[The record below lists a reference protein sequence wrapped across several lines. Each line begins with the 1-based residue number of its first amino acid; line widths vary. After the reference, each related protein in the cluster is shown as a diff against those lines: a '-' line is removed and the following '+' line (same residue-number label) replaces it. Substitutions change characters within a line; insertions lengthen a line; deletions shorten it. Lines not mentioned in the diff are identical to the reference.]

1 MRHDLSLTRGLRA
14 RRFAV
19 LAAIAF
25 GLALPTQ
32 AIAET
37 VLKFG
42 VASVNEGLLP
52 LRVANDQGF
61 LKAEGITAEFLDF
74 RGGGPTVQAFA
85 GGSVDFCICA
95 ADHVLRLANRGLDAR
110 IIVGLDEHH
119 SYALLAKVDSP
130 YTDIKSLKGKSIG
143 ITSPGSFTDNTV
155 RWAIKQAGLQAE
167 RDFQIVGAG
176 GGASM
181 RAAIETGQ
189 VDAGAVVTTEVADY
203 LRSGKFKIVTDWRP
217 TRYASLVVIG
227 RQRWADAN
235 PALARGL
242 VRAVAKAARL
252 IQTDTAATVRSVK
265 LLYPNFNDAQA
276 LEIAEAAKERLSKD
290 GSVSPEGFETMQEVV
305 LLSDTS
311 LKKVSKTDVDLQ
323 AKLSQ

>member
-1 MRHDLSLTRGLRA
+1 M
-14 RRFAV
+14 
-19 LAAIAF
+19 I
-25 GLALPTQ
+25 
-32 AIAET
+32 
-37 VLKFG
+37 
-42 VASVNEGLLP
+42 
-52 LRVANDQGF
+52 RV

-176 GGASM
+176 GAAPMPRASE
-181 RAAIETGQ
+181 RGQ
-189 VDAGAVVTTEVADY
+189 ADARPVRTAQEGRY
-203 LRSGKFKIVTDWRP
+203 LRAGPS
-217 TRYASLVVIG
+217 
-227 RQRWADAN
+227 
-235 PALARGL
+235 
-242 VRAVAKAARL
+242 
-252 IQTDTAATVRSVK
+252 
-265 LLYPNFNDAQA
+265 
-276 LEIAEAAKERLSKD
+276 
-290 GSVSPEGFETMQEVV
+290 
-305 LLSDTS
+305 
-311 LKKVSKTDVDLQ
+311 
-323 AKLSQ
+323 

>member
-1 MRHDLSLTRGLRA
+1 MSHDLSLRHGLRA
-14 RRFAV
+14 RRFVVVAAV
-19 LAAIAF
+19 AL

-155 RWAIKQAGLQAE
+155 RWAIKQAGQ
-167 RDFQIVGAG
+167 
-176 GGASM
+176 
-181 RAAIETGQ
+181 
-189 VDAGAVVTTEVADY
+189 
-203 LRSGKFKIVTDWRP
+203 
-217 TRYASLVVIG
+217 
-227 RQRWADAN
+227 
-235 PALARGL
+235 
-242 VRAVAKAARL
+242 
-252 IQTDTAATVRSVK
+252 
-265 LLYPNFNDAQA
+265 
-276 LEIAEAAKERLSKD
+276 
-290 GSVSPEGFETMQEVV
+290 
-305 LLSDTS
+305 
-311 LKKVSKTDVDLQ
+311 
-323 AKLSQ
+323 

>member
-1 MRHDLSLTRGLRA
+1 MRYALPVQHSA
-14 RRFAV
+14 RR
-19 LAAIAF
+19 LAIVATAALA
-25 GLALPTQ
+25 LALPAPATAQ
-32 AIAET
+32 T

-52 LRVANDQGF
+52 VRVANDQGF
-61 LKAEGITAEFLDF
+61 FKAEGITVEFIDF

-95 ADHVLRLANRGLDAR
+95 ADHVVRLANRGLDAR
-110 IIVGLDEHH
+110 IMVGLDEHH
-119 SYALLAKVDSP
+119 SYALLAKADAP
-130 YTDIKSLKGKSIG
+130 YTDITSLKGKRVG
-143 ITSPGSFTDNTV
+143 ITSPGSLTDNTV

-167 RDFQIVGAG
+167 RDFQIVGTG
-176 GGASM
+176 GGAAM
-181 RAAIETGQ
+181 RAAMETGQ

-203 LRSGKFKIVTDWRP
+203 LGSGKFKIVTDWRP

-235 PALARGL
+235 PALAKGL
-242 VRAVAKAARL
+242 VRAVAKGAQL
-252 IQTDTAATVRSVK
+252 IQSDTAATTRSVK
-265 LLYPNFNDAQA
+265 LLYPNFTDAQT
-276 LEIAEAAKERLSKD
+276 LEIAETAKQRLSKD

-311 LKKVSKTDVDLQ
+311 LKKVNKADVDLQ
-323 AKLSQ
+323 VKLAQ

>member
-1 MRHDLSLTRGLRA
+1 MRHHLSACRWLGLA
-14 RRFAV
+14 RFAV
-19 LAAIAF
+19 LATVVL
-25 GLALPTQ
+25 GLALPMR
-32 AIAET
+32 ASAET

-52 LRVANDQGF
+52 VRVANDQGLF
-61 LKAEGITAEFLDF
+61 KAEGIAVEFLDF

-85 GGSVDFCICA
+85 AGSVDFCICA

-119 SYALLAKVDSP
+119 SYALLAKADSP

-203 LRSGKFKIVTDWRP
+203 LRSGKFKIVTDWR
-217 TRYASLVVIG
+217 RD
-227 RQRWADAN
+227 RQRTGPRRRQGRALDPDRLGGDCKQRQAAVPQLQRCPN
-235 PALARGL
+235 PRGRGSGQAAALNRRQCLPGRLRDHAGGRAL
-242 VRAVAKAARL
+242 VRSL
-252 IQTDTAATVRSVK
+252 
-265 LLYPNFNDAQA
+265 
-276 LEIAEAAKERLSKD
+276 AE
-290 GSVSPEGFETMQEVV
+290 EG
-305 LLSDTS
+305 
-311 LKKVSKTDVDLQ
+311 
-323 AKLSQ
+323 